1 MCLYI
6 VIIAGGNQRRGLK
19 KGDERQMTSPKAYKQ
34 LKEART
40 RALIKYAPGTTTR
53 QVQWSGG
60 TTEVLEDG
68 DGPPLLLV
76 HGGLGQA
83 CDWAPIIAQ
92 LSRDFRV
99 YAPDRPGH
107 GLADPFHFSNFP
119 EEVLP
124 HAVSFLKEMLDVLG
138 LERPAIVGCSMGGGW
153 AVEFGLRQPNRVSH
167 VVLAGA
173 PIGAIERLPREFF
186 EMREFYRLLQRPVI
200 GGLIRYM
207 MSKPSS
213 RERARK
219 GMAFLVAHPER
230 LSDEMLDIGTF
241 NIIRNG
247 RGFRDALEDLRP
259 EDEVPAQLLFAE
271 RWCELRVPTTFL
283 WGEKDPFGSPEL
295 GRQVSSMAPNGR
307 FALLPDAGHLPWL
320 DEPELVASEIVK
332 AVRTEG

>member
-1 MCLYI
+1 M
-6 VIIAGGNQRRGLK
+6 ATLK
-19 KGDERQMTSPKAYKQ
+19 EYDQ
-34 LKEART
+34 LKEARA
-40 RALIKYAPGTTTR
+40 RALRKYAPEATR
-53 QVQWSGG
+53 RQARWSGG
-60 TTEVLEDG
+60 KTEVLEVG
-68 DGPPLLLV
+68 NGPPLLLV

-83 CDWAPIIAQ
+83 CDWAPIMAQ
-92 LSRDFRV
+92 LSRDWRV

-124 HAVSFLKEMLDVLG
+124 HAVSFLKDMLDVLG

-153 AVEFGLRQPNRVSH
+153 AVEFGLRQPDRVSH
-167 VVLAGA
+167 VALAGA
-173 PIGAIERLPREFF
+173 PIGAIEKLPRGFF
-186 EMREFYRLLQRPVI
+186 EMQEFYRLLQRPVI

-213 RERARK
+213 RKRARK

-230 LSDEMLDIGTF
+230 LSDEILDIGTF
-241 NIIRNG
+241 NIIQNG
-247 RGFRDALEDLRP
+247 RGFRDALKDLRS

-271 RWCELRVPTTFL
+271 RWCELRIPTTFL

-295 GRQVSSMAPNGR
+295 GRQVCSMVPNGR

-320 DEPELVASEIVK
+320 DEPDLVASEIAK
-332 AVRTEG
+332 AVRAE